1 MHKRKA
7 ASLTCLQQEGFL
19 APTMFLMLGT
29 QTRILLRILIKTVC
43 IYIRGR
49 SFALVSTGCI
59 FFKKKNKSCM
69 PLLRH
74 KVY

>member
-29 QTRILLRILIKTVC
+29 QTRILLRILTRTVC
-43 IYIRGR
+43 VYLHQR
-49 SFALVSTGCI
+49 ALICARFHWVH
-59 FFKKKNKSCM
+59 FF
-69 PLLRH
+69 
-74 KVY
+74 